1 MDQILAAFRPDLFAG
16 KQVLVSGGTSGIGLG
31 VAKGFARLCGEVIA
45 TGASQARLNAAR
57 ADAEAK
63 AIRFELLDV
72 RDRKAIDAFVGSLH
86 GLDALINAAGVA
98 RPDEEYE
105 EAAFLDVMDV
115 DLNSVMRL
123 SMAARPLLA
132 RSKGAIVN
140 FASMLSYLVDDAVPA
155 YSASKTGL
163 LGLTRTLAHRFG
175 PEGIRVNAIA
185 PGYHKTDMTKALW
198 TDPEPASK
206 IAAKAALKRWGTVE
220 DLVGTAVFLCSPA
233 ALFVTATTLP
243 VDGGYVVSGF

>member
-1 MDQILAAFRPDLFAG
+1 MDKILAAFRPDLFAG

-31 VAKGFARLCGEVIA
+31 VAKGFARLGAEVIA
-45 TGASQARLNAAR
+45 TGASQARLDAAQ

-72 RDRKAIDAFVGSLH
+72 RDRKAIDAFVGKLL

-98 RPDEEYE
+98 RPEEEYE

-115 DLNSVMRL
+115 NLNSVMRL

-140 FASMLSYLVDDAVPA
+140 FASMLSYVVDDAVPA

-185 PGYHKTDMTKALW
+185 PGYHKTDMTKGLW
-198 TDPEPASK
+198 SDPVSAGK

>member
-31 VAKGFARLCGEVIA
+31 VAKGFARLCAEVIA
-45 TGASQARLNAAR
+45 TGASQARLDAAR

-72 RDRKAIDAFVGSLH
+72 RNRKAIDAFVGAPH
-86 GLDALINAAGVA
+86 GLDGLINAAGVA

-115 DLNSVMRL
+115 NLNSVMRL

-132 RSKGAIVN
+132 RSKGG
-140 FASMLSYLVDDAVPA
+140 S
-155 YSASKTGL
+155 
-163 LGLTRTLAHRFG
+163 
-175 PEGIRVNAIA
+175 
-185 PGYHKTDMTKALW
+185 
-198 TDPEPASK
+198 
-206 IAAKAALKRWGTVE
+206 
-220 DLVGTAVFLCSPA
+220 
-233 ALFVTATTLP
+233 
-243 VDGGYVVSGF
+243 

>member
-1 MDQILAAFRPDLFAG
+1 MDKILAAFRPDLFAG

-31 VAKGFARLCGEVIA
+31 VAKGFARLGAEVIA
-45 TGASQARLNAAR
+45 TGASQARLDAAR

-72 RDRKAIDAFVGSLH
+72 RDRKAIDAFVGKLH

-98 RPDEEYE
+98 RPEEEYE

-115 DLNSVMRL
+115 NLNSVMRL

-140 FASMLSYLVDDAVPA
+140 FASMLSYVVDDAVPA

-185 PGYHKTDMTKALW
+185 PGYHKTDMTKGLW
-198 TDPEPASK
+198 SDPVSAGK

>member
-1 MDQILAAFRPDLFAG
+1 MDKILAAFRPDLFAG

-31 VAKGFARLCGEVIA
+31 VAKGFARLGAEVIA

-72 RDRKAIDAFVGSLH
+72 RDRKAIDAFVGKLH

-98 RPDEEYE
+98 RPEEEYE

-115 DLNSVMRL
+115 NLNSVMRL

-140 FASMLSYLVDDAVPA
+140 FASMLSYVVDDAVPA

-185 PGYHKTDMTKALW
+185 PGYHKTDMTKGLW
-198 TDPEPASK
+198 SDPVSAGK
-206 IAAKAALKRWGTVE
+206 IARRRR
-220 DLVGTAVFLCSPA
+220 
-233 ALFVTATTLP
+233 
-243 VDGGYVVSGF
+243 

>member
-1 MDQILAAFRPDLFAG
+1 MDTILAAFRPDLFAG
-16 KQVLVSGGTSGIGLG
+16 KQVLISGGTSGIGLA
-31 VAKGFARLCGEVIA
+31 VAKGFARLGAKVIA
-45 TGASQARLNAAR
+45 TGASQARLDAAR

-63 AIRFELLDV
+63 GIRFELLDV
-72 RDRKAIDAFVGSLH
+72 RDRKAIDAFVGGLP

-98 RPDEEYE
+98 RPEEEYE

-115 DLNSVMRL
+115 NLNSVMRL

-132 RSKGAIVN
+132 RSEGAIVN
-140 FASMLSYLVDDAVPA
+140 FASMLSYVVDDAVPA

-185 PGYHKTDMTKALW
+185 PGYHKTDMTKGLW
-198 TDPEPASK
+198 SDPAPAAK